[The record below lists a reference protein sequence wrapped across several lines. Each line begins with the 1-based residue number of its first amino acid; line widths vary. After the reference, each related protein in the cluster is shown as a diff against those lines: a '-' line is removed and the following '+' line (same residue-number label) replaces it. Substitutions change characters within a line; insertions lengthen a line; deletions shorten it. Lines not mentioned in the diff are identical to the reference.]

1 MNRNTLYQTLIRAGR
16 AEQVESDVPI
26 AFEARVLDALE
37 RVQPDDS
44 LREWASV
51 LWKAAFS
58 SAGLAVTVFL
68 AAVFL
73 SLDDARPWLPPSSVA
88 AVRGVIGTE
97 SSNGPG
103 DEIATV
109 LIDDLE
115 EGESW

>member
-16 AEQVESDVPI
+16 AEKVESDVPVG
-26 AFEARVLDALE
+26 FESRVLNALE

-58 SAGLAVTVFL
+58 SAGFAVTVCL
-68 AAVFL
+68 TAVFL
-73 SLDDARPWLPPSSVA
+73 SFDDARPWMSPGSVT
-88 AVRGVIGTE
+88 AVRGMVGTE
-97 SSNGPG
+97 SSNGAG

-109 LIDDLE
+109 LIEDLE